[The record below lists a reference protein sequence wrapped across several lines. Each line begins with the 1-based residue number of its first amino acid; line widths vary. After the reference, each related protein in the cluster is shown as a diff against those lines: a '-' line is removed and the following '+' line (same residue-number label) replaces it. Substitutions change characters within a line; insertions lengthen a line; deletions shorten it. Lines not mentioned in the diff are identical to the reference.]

1 MFVRSISATRNHF
14 SSVFQGQAWPLPMR
28 SCLLLGAKSEHTWSR
43 LYTDLQGTQVLKS
56 KKYTHYSLFLP
67 IFLIGYFLLDI
78 FSLDISQTIFL
89 DQYFSSDTRQTGASV
104 ASKNWGGAFYSD
116 KIWGG
121 NCPPLPPPLYW
132 GPCQILIVQYFLS
145 IIFKMAVTAVAIESE
160 YLKSCSCFLHRS
172 NWLCWEDFF
181 GDLTNMEIVFEILPI
196 LPARLYPPNFTI
208 LSLKP
213 AVGCTN
219 RCKFT
224 FFTIFSQWA
233 N

>member
-28 SCLLLGAKSEHTWSR
+28 SCLLLGAKSEHTWSS
-43 LYTDLQGTQVLKS
+43 LYTDLQGIQVLKS
-56 KKYTHYSLFLP
+56 KKYTHYSLWSLFLP
-67 IFLIGYFLLDI
+67 IILIGYFLLDI

-89 DQYFSSDTRQTGASV
+89 DQYFSSDTRQ
-104 ASKNWGGAFYSD
+104 
-116 KIWGG
+116 
-121 NCPPLPPPLYW
+121 
-132 GPCQILIVQYFLS
+132 ILIVQYFLS

-160 YLKSCSCFLHRS
+160 YLKSCFCFLHRS
-172 NWLCWEDFF
+172 SWLCWEDFF
-181 GDLTNMEIVFEILPI
+181 GDLTNMEIVFEFLPI